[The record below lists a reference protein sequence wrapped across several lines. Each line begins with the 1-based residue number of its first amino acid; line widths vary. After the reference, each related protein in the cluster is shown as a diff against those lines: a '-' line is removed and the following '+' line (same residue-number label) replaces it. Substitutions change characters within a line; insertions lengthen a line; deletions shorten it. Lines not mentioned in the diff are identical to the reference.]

1 MGVSLVTGAG
11 SGIGKA
17 TAIRLGRRGDS
28 VVCLDIDGDGAE
40 RTAHE
45 ITEAIVIQASVTDE
59 SAMEKAV
66 EETLEAFGDIDCAV
80 ASAGVGGG
88 QDVLSLDFGH
98 FRHVVEVNL
107 TGSAVT
113 ARAAALGFL
122 GRGHGGSIVL
132 LGSISSQIATV
143 SRAAYSA
150 SKGGVLMLG
159 RALAVELAEHSIR
172 VNVVGPGP
180 IRTPM
185 TDALVSDPGKWEPW
199 KRRIPQGRPG
209 EPDEVAAVIEFL
221 TSEGASYVTGAFIP
235 IDGGL
240 LAH

>member
-1 MGVSLVTGAG
+1 MAVSLVTGAA
-11 SGIGKA
+11 SGIGRA

-28 VVCLDIDGDGAE
+28 VVCLDIDGEGAE
-40 RTAHE
+40 RTAAQ
-45 ITEAIVIQASVTDE
+45 IAEAIVIEANVTDE
-59 SAMEKAV
+59 STMEKAV
-66 EETLEAFGDIDCAV
+66 EETLKTFGDIDCAV

-88 QDVLSLDFGH
+88 QDVLMLDLRH

-113 ARAAALGFL
+113 ARSVARGLV

-132 LGSISSQIATV
+132 LGSISSHIATA

-159 RALAVELAEHSIR
+159 RALAVELADHSIR

-185 TDALVSDPGKWEPW
+185 TDALVSDPLQWETW
-199 KRRIPQGRPG
+199 RRRIPQARPG

-221 TSEGASYVTGAFIP
+221 TSEEASYVTGAFIP
-235 IDGGL
+235 VDGGL